1 MAIPI
6 RTRLV
11 EGGVWSCYADTR
23 GLGTIVV
30 SQANSEFKAQNRA
43 AKFMDANFLEE
54 EVTWEGGYHG
64 GDTSSAT
71 GDLLGHYGEK
81 R

>member
-6 RTRLV
+6 STRLV
-11 EGGVWSCYADTR
+11 DSELWRCYADTR
-23 GLGTIVV
+23 GLGRIVV

-43 AKFMDANFLEE
+43 AKFMDANFPGEA
-54 EVTWEGGYHG
+54 VSWEGGYHG

-71 GDLLGHYGEK
+71 GDLLGHYGDI
-81 R
+81 